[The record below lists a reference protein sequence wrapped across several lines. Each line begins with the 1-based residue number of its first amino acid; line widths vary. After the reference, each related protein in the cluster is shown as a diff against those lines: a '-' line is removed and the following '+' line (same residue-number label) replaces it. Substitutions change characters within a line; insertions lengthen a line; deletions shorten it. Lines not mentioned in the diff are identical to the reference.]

1 MSYRQFSPAA
11 RVAALVLVA
20 ILIIS
25 GAGASLLLPVS
36 ACAPQGCD
44 AWLDEGDGM
53 ALALAGSGQITKQGY
68 AAEGEKVDYRQTA
81 TADYFNQQAAGQ
93 LTADEWKDFHSLQEF
108 MNLPAAMF
116 DGYDQPATKWKYGLA
131 FTAYALANVPYV
143 QPGQRVAMGHY
154 IDKLI
159 QKMKQKAVWVHWV
172 DLGYGNDYLSKHN
185 IMYKGHLNLMYGL
198 YGLIYGGDKWDK
210 DFTWLTDKISKEID
224 ETPYS
229 GVTCEPDDYYVQCNT
244 IGIYSLLLYD
254 KLHGT
259 DHSKQVNNWLKFI
272 KSRLIVEPYGL
283 FTRSYHPE
291 HDYVDDVVSGYAN
304 AWSITYL
311 HAIDPA
317 FAETLYPKFKDTF
330 VKNAGTMAYATEYPG
345 GDLDGQASV
354 ITLALAKEMGDQVLF
369 DKILNLVE
377 KYNAPSFNGP
387 TVSYKGID
395 KNGQGF
401 ILFSKINIGLGKLL
415 AGKPLD

>member
-1 MSYRQFSPAA
+1 MRNRQFSPATRIITFVFIA
-11 RVAALVLVA
+11 VLVVSCTG
-20 ILIIS
+20 L
-25 GAGASLLLPVS
+25 SLNLPVS
-36 ACAPQGCD
+36 ACTNDGCGR
-44 AWLDEGDGM
+44 WLDSGGAM
-53 ALALAGSGQITKQGY
+53 ALVLADTGGITKQVY
-68 AAEGEKVDYRQTA
+68 PAEGEKLDYRQTA
-81 TADYFNQQAAGQ
+81 TADYFNQQAAGR
-93 LTADEWKDFHSLQEF
+93 LTPDEWKDFHALQEF
-108 MNLPAAMF
+108 MNPPASMF
-116 DGYDQPATKWKYGLA
+116 EGYDPPTHRWKYGLA
-131 FTAYALANVPYV
+131 FTTYALANVPYIE
-143 QPGQRVAMGHY
+143 PGQRVAMGHY

-172 DLGYGNDYLSKHN
+172 ELGYGNDYLSKHN

-198 YGLIYGGDKWDK
+198 YGLIYGGNKWDK
-210 DFTWLTDKISKEID
+210 DFTWLTDKIVKEID
-224 ETPYS
+224 STPYS

-272 KSRLIVEPYGL
+272 KTRLIVEPYGL

-304 AWSITYL
+304 AWSITFI

-317 FAETLYPKFKDTF
+317 FAEALYPKFKKAF
-330 VKNAGTMAYATEYPG
+330 VKDAGSMAYATEYPD
-345 GDLDGQASV
+345 GDLDGQATV
-354 ITLALAKEMGDQVLF
+354 ITLALAKEMGDQALF

-377 KYNAPSFNGP
+377 KYNTPSFNGP
-387 TVSYKGID
+387 TVSYKNID

-401 ILFSKINIGLGKLL
+401 ILFSKVNIGLGKLL